1 MRQIS
6 AETVEWFRGA
16 CNGGDL
22 SRTAL
27 AHELCLKE
35 NWFGGVGKP
44 CLASGRKLLPR
55 LAAELEVRL
64 PDAEAMEFAP
74 HARPASNFADSSVS
88 GSVRDLGALSL
99 ERVAATEE
107 RRRWEAMIETHHPEG
122 WRRPP
127 GGQVRYWVR
136 SERHGLLGGIGFTA
150 AGIQL
155 GPRDAVIGWSG
166 DARVVNIG
174 KVVCNHRFLLL
185 PGVRVKGLASRV
197 LRLATGRIGEDWA
210 AAYGE
215 RPVLV
220 QSFTGPG
227 QSGLSYRAAG
237 WKCCPKRTSGRRSG
251 VRRAV
256 WLKPLVEGWQRVLCG
271 QPARGLGWSGSICS
285 SGGWAAREYGR
296 SPPRTVGCGVGLRR
310 WVRLGFIASANICR
324 RSSRGGPSR
333 RRRTVAVQ

>member
-6 AETVEWFRGA
+6 AETAEWFRGA

-35 NWFGGVGKP
+35 NWFGGVGEL

-55 LAAELEVRL
+55 LAEELGVRL

-74 HARPASNFADSSVS
+74 HARPASDFADSSVS
-88 GSVRDLGALSL
+88 CSLRDLGALSL
-99 ERVAATEE
+99 ELVAATED
-107 RRRWEAMIETHHPEG
+107 RRRWEAMIETHRPEG

-136 SERHGLLGGIGFTA
+136 SERHGLLGGLGFTA

-155 GPRDAVIGWSG
+155 GPRDGVIGWSG

-174 KVVCNHRFLLL
+174 KVVYNHRLLLL

-197 LRLATGRIGEDWA
+197 LRQATGRIGEHWA
-210 AAYGE
+210 AAYGSI
-215 RPVLV
+215 RCWYRVA
-220 QSFTGPG
+220 PG
-227 QSGLSYRAAG
+227 RGS
-237 WKCCPKRTSGRRSG
+237 
-251 VRRAV
+251 
-256 WLKPLVEGWQRVLCG
+256 
-271 QPARGLGWSGSICS
+271 PA
-285 SGGWAAREYGR
+285 
-296 SPPRTVGCGVGLRR
+296 
-310 WVRLGFIASANICR
+310 
-324 RSSRGGPSR
+324 
-333 RRRTVAVQ
+333 